1 MNGGTSDDKTVG
13 KVATMTA
20 AVQELGAAYATKP
33 NEAATVVGE
42 KMIGSLATVTREHAP
57 HEDGLGYLLARRSR

>member
-42 KMIGSLATVTREHAP
+42 KIGSLATVTREHAP
-57 HEDGLGYLLARRSR
+57 HEDGLGCLLARRSR

>member
-13 KVATMTA
+13 KVATRTA
-20 AVQELGAAYATKP
+20 AAQELGAAYATKP

-42 KMIGSLATVTREHAP
+42 KIGALATVIREHAP

>member
-20 AVQELGAAYATKP
+20 AAQELGATYATKA

-42 KMIGSLATVTREHAP
+42 KIGSLATMIRENAP
-57 HEDGLGYLLARRSR
+57 HDDGLRYLLARRSR